1 MWPRSPAKCS
11 LLAIAVLGRIYGKED
26 RMDLQK
32 LTGSI
37 VALVTP
43 FNEDGSIDYA
53 SLDKILEFQVTN
65 GTDGILVLGTS
76 GESATMTDAEDIAVA
91 KFAVEHVGGAVPIFG
106 GAGSNCT
113 RESYNKSLEL
123 EKVGVDGLLVITP
136 YYNKSNKEGIYQH
149 FKTVLDAIDVP
160 AILYNVPSRT
170 GCSISVKNLERLS
183 KHPRALAIKE
193 ASGSIGYATEIAH
206 CLGPD
211 FGMFSGND
219 DMVLP
224 LMSLGARGVIS
235 VWANVMPKEVHEMCK
250 NYLAGNIEEA
260 RKTQLACLDLIHA
273 LFCEVN
279 PIPVKQ
285 AMADMGLLQAN
296 YRLPLW
302 PMTDEDHARLRRAM
316 EGVGL
321 LG

>member
-1 MWPRSPAKCS
+1 
-11 LLAIAVLGRIYGKED
+11 
-26 RMDLQK
+26 MDLQK

-43 FNEDGSIDYA
+43 FNEDGSIDYEA
-53 SLDKILEFQVTN
+53 LDKILEFQVTN

-91 KFAVEHVGGAVPIFG
+91 KFAVEHVGGAVPVIG

-136 YYNKSNKEGIYQH
+136 YYNKSNEEGIYHH
-149 FKTVLDAIDVP
+149 FKTVLDAVDVP

-170 GCSISVKNLERLS
+170 GCSISVHNLERLAC
-183 KHPRALAIKE
+183 HPRALAIKE

-206 CLGPD
+206 CLGDD

-235 VWANVMPKEVHEMCK
+235 VWANVMPKEVHEMCA
-250 NYLAGNIEEA
+250 NYLAGNVEA
-260 RKTQLACLDLIHA
+260 ARETQLACLDLIHA

-285 AMADMGLLQAN
+285 ALADMGLIKPC

-302 PMTDEDHARLRRAM
+302 PMAEENHARLRAAM
-316 EGVGL
+316 KGVGL
-321 LG
+321 IA

>member
-1 MWPRSPAKCS
+1 M
-11 LLAIAVLGRIYGKED
+11 I
-26 RMDLQK
+26 
-32 LTGSI
+32 TGSI

-43 FNEDGSIDYA
+43 FDEAGEVDFDA
-53 SLDKILEFQVTN
+53 LERLIEFHVAHK
-65 GTDGILVLGTS
+65 TDAILVLGTT
-76 GESATMTDAEDIAVA
+76 GESSTLTHEVDDHVVS
-91 KFAVEHVGGAVPIFG
+91 FCVEHAAGRIPLVFS
-106 GAGSNCT
+106 AGSNAT
-113 RESYNKSLEL
+113 WESQ
-123 EKVGVDGLLVITP
+123 EKCKRYEALGATTALVITP
-136 YYNKSNKEGIYQH
+136 YYNKSNEEGIYQH

-296 YRLPLW
+296 YCLPLW

>member
-1 MWPRSPAKCS
+1 MVDNLWA
-11 LLAIAVLGRIYGKED
+11 
-26 RMDLQK
+26 MTK
-32 LTGSI
+32 L
-37 VALVTP
+37 
-43 FNEDGSIDYA
+43 
-53 SLDKILEFQVTN
+53 
-65 GTDGILVLGTS
+65 
-76 GESATMTDAEDIAVA
+76 
-91 KFAVEHVGGAVPIFG
+91 
-106 GAGSNCT
+106 
-113 RESYNKSLEL
+113 
-123 EKVGVDGLLVITP
+123 
-136 YYNKSNKEGIYQH
+136 
-149 FKTVLDAIDVP
+149 
-160 AILYNVPSRT
+160 
-170 GCSISVKNLERLS
+170 
-183 KHPRALAIKE
+183 
-193 ASGSIGYATEIAH
+193 
-206 CLGPD
+206 
-211 FGMFSGND
+211 
-219 DMVLP
+219 VLP